1 MKVQRELNFLRNKA
15 KEQEIKLKKDERI
28 NNLQN
33 SLDWFRKEALK
44 LGKTCE
50 FQKKEIGKKKVS
62 QISTRPSQIVTK
74 KT

>member
-1 MKVQRELNFLRNKA
+1 MMKVQRELNFLRNKA

-50 FQKKEIGKKKVS
+50 FQKKEIGEGKGSFRQV
-62 QISTRPSQIVTK
+62 QG
-74 KT
+74 

>member
-1 MKVQRELNFLRNKA
+1 MMKVQRELNFLRNKA

-50 FQKKEIGKKKVS
+50 FQKKEIGEGEGS
-62 QISTRPSQIVTK
+62 FRQIQG
-74 KT
+74 

>member
-1 MKVQRELNFLRNKA
+1 MMKVQRELNFLRNKA

-50 FQKKEIGKKKVS
+50 F
-62 QISTRPSQIVTK
+62 
-74 KT
+74 